1 MKAAFAVVIAAMIW
15 SVPALHAQAATEYS
29 AASTKSVGTGLSAA
43 GGAINRGM
51 EKIAEKSADAGAAKP
66 ADTTTGPLM
75 WEDKSRHDEKTTR
88 AKQTRPV
95 APAAPPPPLPAAVFI
110 LSSGERLESS
120 NYLLTADSVRVQQGG
135 TQRTIPMSKLDVN
148 ATLAANHQ
156 RGVELKIPAN
166 RSQITLSF

>member
-15 SVPALHAQAATEYS
+15 SAPALHAQAATEYS
-29 AASTKSVGTGLSAA
+29 AASTKSAGTGLSAT

-51 EKIAEKSADAGAAKP
+51 DKIAEKSADAGAAKP
-66 ADTTTGPLM
+66 ADTSTGPLM
-75 WEDKSRHDEKTTR
+75 WEDKSRHDEKSTR
-88 AKQTRPV
+88 GKQVRPEAQV
-95 APAAPPPPLPAAVFI
+95 APAPPLPAAVFI
-110 LSSGERLESS
+110 LSSGERLEST

-135 TQRTIPMSKLDVN
+135 AQRTIPMSKLNVN

-166 RSQITLSF
+166 KSQITLSF